1 MLSSLLS
8 KKKKK
13 SVVISYISFPSI
25 QKKNYKLYPKI
36 CKIAFHMTTGASEP
50 TLTHIIDVN

>member
-8 KKKKK
+8 KKKK
-13 SVVISYISFPSI
+13 VWLLAISLSLLYR
-25 QKKNYKLYPKI
+25 KKIYKLYPKI

-50 TLTHIIDVN
+50 TLTHVIDVN